1 MVRYPRFL
9 QPGDRIGITSPSSG
23 VPDALHGRLDVAVDW
38 LRDRG
43 HDVEVGSCM
52 DGSTHVSAPAR
63 DRADELMRMLL
74 DPSIRAV
81 VPPWGG
87 ETAIDLVPHLDF
99 EALRDAEPTWVV
111 GYSDTST
118 LLTPLTLVSGWAT
131 VHGDNL
137 MDTPYEPAGTLLHW
151 FDLVSGVDQEGGPAD
166 VIRQE
171 PPGVH
176 RAHDFD
182 RWEDDPTPTQHA
194 WNGTGGWRRI
204 DGGTGRVEVEG
215 RLIGGCIQTLHPL
228 AGTRYADTSG
238 LRGPD
243 GDESLIVYV
252 EAVEDGAFTVCR
264 SLHGMRL
271 AGFFDGAAAVLVGR
285 TTAPDSATLT
295 KDEAV
300 LDALGSLGVP
310 IIADVDC
317 GHVPPHMIL
326 VNGAVARVV
335 HDDASSFLEQ
345 RLV

>member
-1 MVRYPRFL
+1 MLRYPRFL

-23 VPDALHGRLDVAVDW
+23 VPENLRGRLDVALTW

-43 HDVEVGSCM
+43 HEVEVGRCM
-52 DGSTHVSAPAR
+52 DGSGHVSATAQE
-63 DRADELMRMLL
+63 RADELMRMLL
-74 DPSIRAV
+74 DPAIRAV

-87 ETAIDLVPHLDF
+87 ETGIDLLPLLDF
-99 EALRDAEPTWVV
+99 EALRDAEPTWIV
-111 GYSDTST
+111 GYSDIST

-137 MDTPYEPAGTLLHW
+137 MDTPYEPVGTLLHW

-166 VIRQE
+166 VFRQG

-176 RAHDFD
+176 RANDFD
-182 RWEDDPTPTQHA
+182 RWEDDPTPTVHT
-194 WNGTGGWRRI
+194 WNGVGGWRRI
-204 DGGTGRVEVEG
+204 DGGTGRVDVEG
-215 RLIGGCIQTLHPL
+215 RLIGGCIETVRHL
-228 AGTRYADTSG
+228 AGTRYADTSR

-243 GDESLIVYV
+243 GDAPLVVYI
-252 EAVEDGAFTVCR
+252 EAFEDDAFSICR

-271 AGFFDGAAAVLVGR
+271 GGFFDGAAAVLVGR
-285 TTAPDSATLT
+285 ATVPDSPTLT
-295 KDEAV
+295 QDEAV
-300 LDALGSLGVP
+300 LDALGGLGVP

-326 VNGAVARVV
+326 VNGALARVV
-335 HDDASSFLEQ
+335 HDDTTSFVEQ